1 VDVVHKLTELV
12 CNISMDIHIQ
22 SKPSWLDKSHISGI
36 KFPAGSLES
45 SWHSMQSSLAPEIP
59 TTNIITRNSPEDE
72 IANVNFFHDIVHVCT
87 YKLTAAG
94 TTDGII
100 ASTGGGGLPSAA
112 TSTRTNATISTA
124 TPTAGMAH
132 STGVS
137 FVRSLVAFVC
147 QEIKG
152 LLTYLLTFASEM

>member
-1 VDVVHKLTELV
+1 
-12 CNISMDIHIQ
+12 MDIHIQ
-22 SKPSWLDKSHISGI
+22 SKPSWLDNTHISGI

-72 IANVNFFHDIVHVCT
+72 IANVNFLHDIVHVCT
-87 YKLTAAG
+87 YTAAG

-100 ASTGGGGLPSAA
+100 ASTGGGLPSAA

-132 STGVS
+132 STGVF